1 VRRAGFL
8 VLIASLVIAAC
19 GGTSEVG
26 HTPDACLSGPAYFNA
41 ALEMAPGKVRLP
53 GGTPISGCLV
63 DNQPTGDLA
72 NVGTY
77 LLRVATQL
85 NAEAVRDPGGDPPV
99 QLGYLVGAVARGAS
113 DTHGIHSELLRRV
126 KAAALYSPGGKP
138 TPAAFYHSYGSGYAA
153 GRQDG

>member
-1 VRRAGFL
+1 VRRAGVL
-8 VLIASLVIAAC
+8 VCIASIAFAAC
-19 GGTSEVG
+19 GGTSEVA
-26 HTPDACLSGPAYFNA
+26 HTPDSCLNGPVYFAA
-41 ALEMAPGKVRLP
+41 ALEKAPGKARLP

-63 DNQPTGDLA
+63 ENQPTGDLA
-72 NVGTY
+72 NVGSY

-85 NAEAVRDPGGDPPV
+85 NAKATSDPGGDAV
-99 QLGYLVGAVARGAS
+99 VRLGYLVGAVTRGAS

-138 TPAAFYHSYGSGYAA
+138 TSAAFYHSYGSGYAA

>member
-1 VRRAGFL
+1 VRRAGAL
-8 VLIASLVIAAC
+8 LLIAGIAIAAC

-26 HTPDACLSGPAYFNA
+26 HTPDPCLSGTIYFKS
-41 ALEMAPGKVRLP
+41 ALRKAPGKARMP

-63 DNQPTGDLA
+63 ENQPTGDLA
-72 NVGTY
+72 NVGSY
-77 LLRVATQL
+77 LLRVATTL
-85 NAEAVRDPGGDPPV
+85 NARARANPAGVATVR
-99 QLGYLVGAVARGAS
+99 LGYLVGAVARGAS

-138 TPAAFYHSYGSGYAA
+138 TAAAFYHSYGSGYAA